1 MDINS
6 PICWFVMMSSLDFDL
21 GNAFLS
27 KKEILKEYITE
38 GLNRRY
44 GCDIPEQINSR
55 LTLERMKLEQNSQNI
70 DIFLAAK

>member
-44 GCDIPEQINSR
+44 GCDIPEQITSR
-55 LTLERMKLEQNSQNI
+55 LTLERKKLEQNSQNI